1 MLHYFENL
9 CDVAVFFQSHPNDG
23 TWSIGFDISLTYT
36 IEGIKKYC
44 TLKSTVFIYFCNT
57 LIFMSKTRI

>member
-1 MLHYFENL
+1 ML
-9 CDVAVFFQSHPNDG
+9 CGCAFQAHANYG
-23 TWSIGFDISLTYT
+23 TCSIGFDISLTYT

-57 LIFMSKTRI
+57 LMFMSKTRI